1 MMSAVPYINVHT
13 HNTYSKENTV
23 AIVNMSYADTP
34 NNLGSDLLYSIGLHP
49 WDIAKVELF
58 NLSEELAQQAVNL
71 NAIAIGEIGLD
82 KFIDTDFKK
91 QEDIFKSQLNVA
103 KQLQKPVIIHCVR
116 AFSDLIRIKKTN
128 DTHTPW
134 IIHGYR
140 KNDEI
145 AKSLLK
151 TGCYL
156 SFGKAL
162 LNNKKLQ
169 NIFQNIPDDK
179 FFLETDNSDIT
190 IEDIYLKAAILKNN
204 SVDDIKTQIVKNYN
218 TCFKDYE

>member
-1 MMSAVPYINVHT
+1 MSTIPYINIHT
-13 HNTYSKENTV
+13 HNTHYRKNSV
-23 AIVNMSYADTP
+23 VIVNMSYANTP
-34 NNLGSDLLYSIGLHP
+34 NNLRSDSIYSIGLHP

-91 QEDIFKSQLNVA
+91 QEEIFKSQLNVA
-103 KQLQKPVIIHCVR
+103 KQLQKPVIIHCVK

-128 DTHTPW
+128 DTDTPW

-140 KNDEI
+140 KNIEI
-145 AKSLLK
+145 ATSLLK
-151 TGCYL
+151 AGCYL
-156 SFGKAL
+156 SFGNAL
-162 LNNKKLQ
+162 LKNEKLQ
-169 NIFQNIPDDK
+169 KVFQNIPENK

-190 IEDIYLKAAILKNN
+190 IEDIYTKAAVLKKMDTEEIKNQIL
-204 SVDDIKTQIVKNYN
+204 KNYN
-218 TCFKDYE
+218 TCFKSYE